1 MSRSPRH
8 SDPDADRQRRGQAL
22 PASYRWF
29 VASRCTA
36 AIVGGFALTS
46 TLAWLLAALLLRTGA
61 MPRAEA
67 TATATLASFAV
78 WATVIVWAFHAAS
91 LRRLWLQVTLPP
103 ALMGGLAWWL
113 ARSS

>member
-1 MSRSPRH
+1 MYG
-8 SDPDADRQRRGQAL
+8 AMTRQRVPLSTA
-22 PASYRWF
+22 YRWA
-29 VASRCTA
+29 VASRCAA

-46 TLAWLLAALLLRTGA
+46 ALAWLLAALLLRTGA

-67 TATATLASFAV
+67 TATSTLASFAV
-78 WATVIVWAFHAAS
+78 WAAVIVWAFHAGS
-91 LRRLWLQVTLPP
+91 LRRLWWHVALLS